1 MDESSALRGLRDRPF
16 ELLAALERR
25 GRGAVDAAGEEA
37 AREWVGIALR
47 LAGELCLIA
56 RDEAREVLAVPP
68 QLTRIP
74 GAKAWVKG
82 LANVHGG
89 LLPVID
95 LRQYLG
101 GGVTLQTR
109 QTRILVANHREVPA
123 GFLVDEVLG
132 FRRFAATEFSGTA
145 PAMSVASDQYLAG
158 AFRRGAEQW
167 PVLSLRLL
175 VENPGFLDAAA

>member
-1 MDESSALRGLRDRPF
+1 MDESSALRDLREQPF
-16 ELLAALERR
+16 ELLAALDRR
-25 GRGAVDAAGEEA
+25 ARAATAQPADAAS
-37 AREWVGIALR
+37 REWVGIALR
-47 LAGELCLIA
+47 VAGELYLVA
-56 RDEAREVLAVPP
+56 REETREVLALPA

-74 GAKAWVKG
+74 GAKPWIRG
-82 LANVHGG
+82 LANVHGT
-89 LLPVID
+89 LMPVID

-101 GGVTLQTR
+101 GGPTPQAR
-109 QTRILVANHREVPA
+109 QSRILVANHREVPA

-132 FRRFAATEFSGTA
+132 FRRFADAEFSGTA
-145 PAMSVASDQYLAG
+145 PQTLLGCDNYLAG